1 MRGLRFFGRGMR
13 GLKMTM
19 RTWLRL
25 AQVVVE
31 VGLADRLRRRSLQRK
46 ARGDESG
53 RLEGDVFVV
62 DFGAAAYGV
71 VGMGALI
78 EIIGA

>member
-1 MRGLRFFGRGMR
+1 
-13 GLKMTM
+13 MTM

-25 AQVVVE
+25 AQVGVE

-62 DFGAAAYGV
+62 DFGAAAHGI
-71 VGMGALI
+71 VGMAALI